1 MSESEMPLEIL
12 LDYLKR
18 LAYSSLKLWD
28 IPDDCIV
35 KLINV
40 SENATYLVSNSSG
53 FRLTR

>member
-12 LDYLKR
+12 LDYLNK
-18 LAYSSLKLWD
+18 LAISSLNLWD

-40 SENATYLVSNSSG
+40 SENASLL
-53 FRLTR
+53 R